1 MHTSIENLLNEIESF
16 GLENDNI
23 VKEDRLKMKNITKDT
38 GQFLTL
44 LLKSSKVKNVLEVG
58 TSNGYSTIWLAR
70 NFINSDAHVTTV
82 EIDDR
87 KITMARDNFRKANL
101 QKYITLHHEDAGAFL
116 KKQANE
122 TFDFI
127 FLDSDRS
134 HYVGWWE
141 DLNRVLQRNSLM
153 IVDNANSHR
162 EEVNDFIKLIQSS
175 DNHDSLIVSV
185 GKGVLIILKN

>member
-1 MHTSIENLLNEIESF
+1 MDTSIERLLNELESF
-16 GLENDNI
+16 GLENDIN
-23 VKEDRLKMKNITKDT
+23 VKEDSPKMKNITKDT
-38 GQFLTL
+38 GQFLSL
-44 LLKSSKVKNVLEVG
+44 LIKSSKVKNVLEIG
-58 TSNGYSTIWLAR
+58 TSNGYSTIWIAK

-87 KITMARDNFRKANL
+87 KIVMARANFRRANL
-101 QKYITLHHEDAGAFL
+101 EKYVTSHHEDAGAFL
-116 KKQANE
+116 KRQANE

-134 HYVGWWE
+134 HYIDWWE

-162 EEVNDFIKLIQSS
+162 EEVADFIKLIQSS
-175 DNHDSLIVSV
+175 ESHDSLIVSV
-185 GKGVLIILKN
+185 GKGVFIIHKN